1 MSQWIEKWFIVA
13 WNKSSWHF
21 KMIFFFFNF
30 WFSSWS
36 THLSRFF
43 IFPMCLMPNGHRMV
57 DLGFFGN
64 VSCGYQLCW
73 CSQLV
78 VVNLQWSSTMLL
90 IFKALKFPLQNFLN
104 HHCTVHSSAIP
115 EPNPLLMLWVVSAAL
130 QLIFYLIF
138 LNYENIITH
147 L

>member
-1 MSQWIEKWFIVA
+1 MSQWIEKWFNVT
-13 WNKSSWHF
+13 WNKRSLHF
-21 KMIFFFFNF
+21 KMIFFLNF

-43 IFPMCLMPNGHRMV
+43 TFPMCLMLNGHRMV

-78 VVNLQWSSTMLL
+78 VVNFQWSSTMLL
-90 IFKALKFPLQNFLN
+90 IFKALNFPLQNFLN
-104 HHCTVHSSAIP
+104 HHCTVHSSP
-115 EPNPLLMLWVVSAAL
+115 FLNQTPCWCWELSLLLYNSF
-130 QLIFYLIF
+130 FYLIF
-138 LNYENIITH
+138 F
-147 L
+147 